1 MDVDAEEIR
10 ERAWVRRRSPA
21 ETGLDEE
28 MWTAEDPVTD
38 CSGAGRVEAE
48 AVGNLVAVVAEYHD
62 RGDGDPLTK
71 VPGRV
76 IPRPGVT
83 TGTGA
88 GGTDESLFDTL
99 RSLF

>member
-21 ETGLDEE
+21 ETGLDEV

-62 RGDGDPLTK
+62 RGGGDPLTK

-76 IPRPGVT
+76 IPRPGASP
-83 TGTGA
+83 GA
-88 GGTDESLFDTL
+88 GAGPTDGSLFDTL